1 MSFDN
6 MIDTFIAEARDLL
19 AGMED
24 YLIRLEREP
33 GDAEAIAA
41 TFRAIHT
48 IKGSAGLF
56 GLEDIVSFSHVVE
69 NVLDLARSN
78 AIAVDGSLTGLLLEC
93 ADHIGILVDV
103 VAGAKPND
111 TEGLKARA
119 DRLLG
124 RLAAHSSPSAP
135 RVQGPLPDPAA
146 PPRVTSGMWHISLRP
161 GRTVLHEGIEPASF
175 IRYLSTLGDVV
186 SVTTL
191 YDALPPAED
200 MDAEACY
207 LGFEIDLKG
216 NTTKEAIAEVFEFM
230 ADNCRIRILPPNSK
244 IEEYLEFIRELPEG
258 RDRIGAIL
266 VASGALTAY
275 ELKQALQQ
283 QRTASSE
290 ENKPRLGEILVQN
303 SVVEPRVVKAAL
315 DKQARD
321 RRHAEVQLVRVDAG
335 KLEDLI
341 NEIGEMVIASASVG
355 QLARRAA
362 DADMLEAI
370 SVFGRM
376 VERIRD
382 SALGLRMVEI
392 GDTFRRFHRVVRDVS
407 RELGKEITLE
417 ISGEDAELDKT
428 VVEKINDP
436 LVHLVRNAIDHGIE
450 APDVR
455 VARGKPSAGKV
466 SLHAYH
472 ESGGIVIEVSDD
484 GGGLN
489 RERILAKAVE
499 RGIVQPGQN
508 LSDREVFNLVFE
520 PGFSTADQI
529 TNLSGRGVGMD
540 VVRRNIESL
549 RGTVELES
557 VAGKSTCCRIRLPLT
572 LAIIDGFLI
581 GIGRSQLVVP
591 LDMVVECLEL
601 SAADRQARDRHYVN
615 LRGEVLPCIRLREML
630 GVEEDENVRHE
641 NVVVVRF
648 GNHKAGLVVDRLLGE
663 LQTVIKP
670 LGPLFRQLRIVS
682 GSTILGSGEVAL
694 ILDVPAL
701 VQHATRREQQVLSK
715 GMPSMV
721 AEARPALA

>member
-1 MSFDN
+1 MSFDH
-6 MIDTFIAEARDLL
+6 MVDTFVAEARDLL
-19 AGMED
+19 AGVEG

-41 TFRAIHT
+41 TFRAVHT
-48 IKGSAGLF
+48 VKGSAGLF
-56 GLEDIVSFSHVVE
+56 GLDDIVSFAHVVE
-69 NVLDLARSN
+69 SVLDLARSN
-78 AIAVDGSLTGLLLEC
+78 AIAVDGVLTGLLLEC
-93 ADHIGILVDV
+93 ADYIGVLVDI

-111 TEGLKARA
+111 AEGLKARA
-119 DRLLG
+119 DQLLV
-124 RLAAHSSPSAP
+124 RLAAHSSPGAP
-135 RVQGPLPDPAA
+135 RAQSPLPDPAA
-146 PPRVTSGMWHISLRP
+146 PPRATSGTWHISLRP
-161 GRTVLHEGIEPASF
+161 GRTVLHEGIEPACF

-191 YDALPPAED
+191 YDAMPPAED
-200 MDAEACY
+200 MDPEACY

-244 IEEYLEFIRELPEG
+244 IEEYLEFIGELPEG

-283 QRTASSE
+283 QRAAPSE

-303 SVVEPRVVKAAL
+303 RVIEPRVVKAAL

-321 RRHAEVQLVRVDAG
+321 RRHTEAQLVRVDAG

-341 NEIGEMVIASASVG
+341 NEIGEMVIASASVS
-355 QLARRAA
+355 QLARRSA
-362 DADMLEAI
+362 DGDMLEAI

-455 VARGKPSAGKV
+455 VARGKPPAGKV

-489 RERILAKAVE
+489 RERILAKAIE
-499 RGIVQPGQN
+499 RGIVPSGQN
-508 LSDREVFNLVFE
+508 LSDREIFDLVFE
-520 PGFSTADQI
+520 PGFSTADQV

-557 VAGKSTCCRIRLPLT
+557 TAGKGTCCRIRLPLT

-591 LDMVVECLEL
+591 LDMVVECFEL

-615 LRGEVLPCIRLREML
+615 LRGAVLPCIRLREML
-630 GVEEDENVRHE
+630 AVAGEENVRHE

-670 LGPLFRQLRIVS
+670 LGPLFRQLRIIS
-682 GSTILGSGEVAL
+682 GSTILGTGEVAL

-701 VQHATRREQQVLSK
+701 VQHATRREQERLPK
-715 GMPSMV
+715 GAPSIST
-721 AEARPALA
+721 EAQPATA